1 MRFFLASL
9 VMVTVGGIPTK
20 KESLEKSLL
29 QMFKAYRGSSD
40 SESGSTDQRMLPR
53 NIIDEI
59 HKHDQSNLGVY
70 HDGPGGHHHDDD
82 GHVHLQQQ
90 RDQDH
95 EHDSGTFSLYHDGPG
110 GHHHDDDGHLHL
122 HDDDG
127 HLHPHDDDGHIHQ
140 QPQRDQDHEHDTVTF
155 SWYHDGPGGHHHD
168 DDGHLHPRAQQA
180 GGYKQQRSVS
190 KESVSSSKNEE
201 GNIERESL
209 RDITLTMS
217 KLLFHLSQ
225 F

>member
-9 VMVTVGGIPTK
+9 VVVTVGGIPTE

-53 NIIDEI
+53 NIIDGR

-95 EHDSGTFSLYHDGPG
+95 EHDSGTFSWYHDGPG

-122 HDDDG
+122 RTQHLHDDDG
-127 HLHPHDDDGHIHQ
+127 HLHL
-140 QPQRDQDHEHDTVTF
+140 
-155 SWYHDGPGGHHHD
+155 HD

>member
-1 MRFFLASL
+1 
-9 VMVTVGGIPTK
+9 MVTVGGIPTE

-40 SESGSTDQRMLPR
+40 SESDSADQRMLPR
-53 NIIDEI
+53 NIIDGR

-95 EHDSGTFSLYHDGPG
+95 EHDSGAFNSYHDGPG

-122 HDDDG
+122 RT
-127 HLHPHDDDGHIHQ
+127 Q
-140 QPQRDQDHEHDTVTF
+140 
-155 SWYHDGPGGHHHD
+155 HHHD

-190 KESVSSSKNEE
+190 KESVSSSKNED

-225 F
+225 V